1 MVQVTPEPADR
12 QPPRTDPGTF
22 SVGESA
28 GRQARRR
35 LWKFGLLIALL
46 VGLGLLWW
54 LRDHLNLA
62 AIAEEEAELRQL
74 QSRYPATTFC
84 LMFAAFVIVTGLSL
98 PVATGMSMLC
108 GWFLGFGP
116 GLLLVS
122 FASTAGATIAMLIC
136 RFFFR
141 DLIQRRFADRL
152 GGINRSLHRDGAF
165 YLLSLRLMPAL
176 PYFMLNALMGLT
188 TIRIWSYWWA
198 TQLGML
204 PTSTIYVYAGS
215 QVPSLPQLMQE
226 GPAALFAS
234 GQLTRLLI
242 ALAVMACLPLVLRWL
257 WLRRQGRL
265 SKG

>member
-1 MVQVTPEPADR
+1 MNSSPARLSSEACD
-12 QPPRTDPGTF
+12 
-22 SVGESA
+22 A
-28 GRQARRR
+28 GGRGSRPNRRR
-35 LWKFGLLIALL
+35 VWKLLLL
-46 VGLGLLWW
+46 VGLLVSLALLWS

-62 AIAEEEAELRQL
+62 ALAEEEAELRQL
-74 QSRYPATTFC
+74 QSRYPTATFC

-141 DLIQRRFADRL
+141 DRIQRRFADRL

-215 QVPSLPQLMQE
+215 QVPSLPQLMKE
-226 GPAALFAS
+226 GPAAVFAS

-242 ALAVMACLPLVLRWL
+242 TLAVMACLPLILRWL
-257 WLRRQGRL
+257 WLRHQGRL
-265 SKG
+265 SQD

>member
-1 MVQVTPEPADR
+1 MVQVTGEAADNLSPPEVQAALPA
-12 QPPRTDPGTF
+12 
-22 SVGESA
+22 GESI
-28 GRQARRR
+28 RPPNHRR
-35 LWKFGLLIALL
+35 LWKLVLL
-46 VGLGLLWW
+46 VGLLVSLGLLWW

-62 AIAEEEAELRQL
+62 ALAEEEAELRQL
-74 QSRYPATTFC
+74 QNRYPAATFC
-84 LMFAAFVIVTGLSL
+84 VMFAAFVVITGLSL
-98 PVATGMSMLC
+98 PMATGMSMLC

-141 DLIQRRFADRL
+141 DQIQRRFADRL

-188 TIRIWSYWWA
+188 AIRIWSYWWA

-204 PTSTIYVYAGS
+204 PAFSIYVYAGS
-215 QVPSLPQLMQE
+215 QVPSLPQLMRE
-226 GPAALFAS
+226 GPAAVFAS

-242 ALAVMACLPLVLRWL
+242 ALALMACLPLLLRWL

-265 SKG
+265 SSG